1 MSLEHQET
9 VLDIAA
15 EFRQMNDASV
25 GGIIAVNANVIAD
38 RLESAAKRD
47 AEVIADLR
55 NRVRIWTEIAADEL
69 RLKCDE
75 LYANVKRLSGEDGAN
90 G

>member
-1 MSLEHQET
+1 MTDKET
-9 VLDIAA
+9 TFDIAA
-15 EFRQMNDASV
+15 EFREISNSSV
-25 GGIIAVNANVIAD
+25 DGIIAVNAKVIAE
-38 RLESAAKRD
+38 RLEAAARHD

-55 NRVRIWTEIAADEL
+55 NRVRLWTDRADEL

-75 LYANVKRLSGEDGAN
+75 LYAKVNQISGEDVAN